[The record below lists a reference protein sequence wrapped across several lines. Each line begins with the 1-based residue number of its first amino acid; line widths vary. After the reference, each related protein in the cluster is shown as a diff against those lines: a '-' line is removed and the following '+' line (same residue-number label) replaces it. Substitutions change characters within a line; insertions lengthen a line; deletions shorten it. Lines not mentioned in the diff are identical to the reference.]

1 MNLHG
6 ENVAGILLAAGAST
20 RMGAIKQLLP
30 IEGGTLLGRVIGEAL
45 GSDLDKVILVLGYEA
60 NEIRKSLGNI
70 LAHPKL
76 KVIENKRYEEGI
88 STSIISGLSEVE
100 KTCNHVMILLGD
112 MPAITSALINLL
124 LRRFL
129 ESRLPIGAIS
139 IKGERSHPVIFN
151 RIFYPELKALRG
163 DIGAR
168 ALFAKYPYRICF
180 VEPEQ
185 YFDDR
190 DIDTPDDYLE
200 FGGTLSCQTTKIDNN
215 ERK

>member
-6 ENVAGILLAAGAST
+6 EKVAGILLAAGAST

-30 IEGGTLLGRVIGEAL
+30 IEGGTLLGRVICEAL
-45 GSDLDKVILVLGYEA
+45 SSDLDKVILVLGYEA

-76 KVIENKRYEEGI
+76 KVIENKRYREGI
-88 STSIISGLSEVE
+88 STSIIAGLSKV
-100 KTCNHVMILLGD
+100 KDTYHHVMILLGD

-124 LRRFL
+124 LRRFFD
-129 ESRLPIGAIS
+129 SRLPIGAIS
-139 IKGERSHPVIFN
+139 IKGERSHPVIFG
-151 RIFYPELKALRG
+151 RIFYPELNALRG

-168 ALFAKYPYRICF
+168 ALFEKYPDRVCF

-200 FGGTLSCQTTKIDNN
+200 FRSTLSCQTTKIDNN
-215 ERK
+215 EHQ